1 MEMEELSVNLSGL
14 DGEVKDASKMLEA
27 THTQVVAVIPHRQ
40 HRAQHLTCTDA
51 HKDRHRHAHKP
62 THSLAD
68 SHAHHAT
75 SPPGKKT
82 CMV

>member
-14 DGEVKDASKMLEA
+14 DGEVQDVSKMLEA
-27 THTQVVAVIPHRQ
+27 THSQVVANTPLSKKG
-40 HRAQHLTCTDA
+40 LTCTDA
-51 HKDRHRHAHKP
+51 HKDRHRHAHKL